1 MNTNGAGGSG
11 DSYHSGVSADGRF
24 AAFSSDAGDLA
35 PGDNNFQ
42 RDVFLRDLVSGTTRL
57 VSVNH
62 TGTGSGAGDSY
73 AQRMTPDARF
83 IAFQSDAS
91 DLVTNDFNDGYFD
104 VFLRDMSSNVTELIS
119 VNLAGTGSG
128 NDISLGAVV
137 SADGR
142 YVAFHSVATDLHP
155 ADTDGGLDVYVR
167 DRVLGTNILC
177 SIATNHASGGDDES
191 FVPVLSANGRVV
203 VFRSYAANLTPG
215 LDSEG
220 ANLFAYDILSGQL
233 QLVSVNLAGI
243 GGGNDSSYNQV
254 VSADGRYVAFQSY
267 ASNLVPNDFNADNA
281 DVFVRDLVTGTTTLV
296 SVRCDGTGAGNG
308 GSTVPAINADGR
320 FVTFVSHATDL
331 VSGDVEPFTQNIFR
345 RDLLTG
351 TTLLLSFNH
360 ARTGSG
366 DNHGYDPSISADGR
380 AVAFGSYASDL
391 IEFDDNEEQ
400 DVFLW
405 RAPAAG
411 PPGTNAA
418 IAALRMVGGRPVL
431 DVRGSPGTL
440 YLLQRTTSLTPPV
453 LWTPLGTTNA
463 PVDGRFEFIDL
474 LSPVGSSF
482 YRVARP

>member
-1 MNTNGAGGSG
+1 M
-11 DSYHSGVSADGRF
+11 
-24 AAFSSDAGDLA
+24 AFSSYADDLV
-35 PGDNNFQ
+35 PGDANFLS
-42 RDVFLRDLVSGTTRL
+42 DAYMRDLVSGTTRL

-83 IAFQSDAS
+83 VAFQSEAS
-91 DLVTNDFNDGYFD
+91 DLVTNDFNDGYSD

-177 SIATNHASGGDDES
+177 SIATNHANGGDDES
-191 FVPVLSANGRVV
+191 FVPVISANGRVV

-220 ANLFAYDILSGQL
+220 ANLFAYDIPSGQL

-267 ASNLVPNDFNADNA
+267 ANNLVPNDFNADNA

-296 SVRCDGTGAGNG
+296 SVR
-308 GSTVPAINADGR
+308 
-320 FVTFVSHATDL
+320 
-331 VSGDVEPFTQNIFR
+331 
-345 RDLLTG
+345 
-351 TTLLLSFNH
+351 
-360 ARTGSG
+360 
-366 DNHGYDPSISADGR
+366 
-380 AVAFGSYASDL
+380 
-391 IEFDDNEEQ
+391 
-400 DVFLW
+400 
-405 RAPAAG
+405 
-411 PPGTNAA
+411 
-418 IAALRMVGGRPVL
+418 
-431 DVRGSPGTL
+431 
-440 YLLQRTTSLTPPV
+440 
-453 LWTPLGTTNA
+453 
-463 PVDGRFEFIDL
+463 
-474 LSPVGSSF
+474 
-482 YRVARP
+482 